1 MLFRGQREKAG
12 SVHQHAFPLPLE
24 EEVMSKA
31 WTPRAPKLSG
41 NGEKEKCK
49 PGCRKAGGLLGG
61 PKQPPHFCVS
71 RRPFPGDTA
80 CCWLWQE
87 LLSLLVEHDLFHHFF
102 ENPVPVLSCALTPSH
117 FLTGDPQSAQHRV
130 TDDDLHF
137 THYEK

>member
-12 SVHQHAFPLPLE
+12 SVRQHAFPLPLE

-41 NGEKEKCK
+41 NGEKGKCK
-49 PGCRKAGGLLGG
+49 PGCRKAGGL
-61 PKQPPHFCVS
+61 FCVS

-87 LLSLLVEHDLFHHFF
+87 LLSLLVEHDLFHHFLKILCLF
-102 ENPVPVLSCALTPSH
+102 SPVL
-117 FLTGDPQSAQHRV
+117 
-130 TDDDLHF
+130 
-137 THYEK
+137 